1 MLSSIYITQPTAMA
15 GKEEKETIVME
26 GCALLLLGVFTILL
40 SLNNN
45 TAVVEAAPLRAR
57 VTSLPGF
64 FGKFAS
70 VHYAGY
76 VTIDKEHG
84 RSLYYY
90 FVTSENNPVSDPL
103 VLWFNG
109 GPACS
114 SFYGFVFEHG
124 PFNFIPGNGS
134 KAMPTLVE
142 NPYTW
147 AKAANMLYVDSP
159 AGVGFS
165 YSNNTNDYHTGDS
178 KTASDAH
185 VFLLKWF
192 EDYSE
197 FLSNPLYISG
207 ESYAGVY
214 VPTLAHDVVNGIEF
228 GIKPI
233 LNFKGYAIGNG
244 ATDIEFDGNAIVP
257 FAYGMGLI
265 PIDVYQ
271 DTEHA
276 CKGNYW
282 NATTSDCQSKLDII
296 YQDLQGL
303 NIYNILEPCYYEP
316 STMEGEGSDKI
327 QSKNFP
333 KLGINDHSL
342 PIGKAMVGHPWPLRS
357 ITKDGL
363 IQNWY
368 KLSDLQIITCLDTH
382 VADVWLNNASVRQAL
397 HALPEKLIGRWL
409 VCSDRISYNFDAGSM
424 IPIHRSLTS
433 KGYRAIIYS
442 GDHDMVIPF
451 TGSEAWTRSLGYKVI
466 EKWHPWFVGDQVAGY
481 TTSYKN
487 NFTFTTIKGSGHSV
501 PEDKPQEALALF
513 QRWLANTPL

>member
-296 YQDLQGL
+296 YQD
-303 NIYNILEPCYYEP
+303 
-316 STMEGEGSDKI
+316 
-327 QSKNFP
+327 
-333 KLGINDHSL
+333 
-342 PIGKAMVGHPWPLRS
+342 
-357 ITKDGL
+357 
-363 IQNWY
+363 
-368 KLSDLQIITCLDTH
+368 TH